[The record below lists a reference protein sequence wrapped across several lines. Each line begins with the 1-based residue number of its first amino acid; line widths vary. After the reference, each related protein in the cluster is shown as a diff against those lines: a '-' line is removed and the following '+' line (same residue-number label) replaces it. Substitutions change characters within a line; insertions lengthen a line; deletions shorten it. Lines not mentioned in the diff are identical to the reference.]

1 MPEAMFNLTGKVA
14 IVTGGSRGIGEA
26 IARALAAQGAEVVIC
41 SRKMEGLEP
50 VAASINEAGGKCTA
64 IACHTGNMEMI
75 AALFKEVKDRFG
87 RVDILVNN
95 AATNPHFGPCVSMDE
110 GAFDKTFEV
119 NVKGVFFMSQQAAL
133 IMTEQEGGG
142 VIINVASINGLSP
155 APMQGVYSIT
165 KAAVIHMTKTFA
177 KELGAAKVRVNCVCP
192 GLVETKFAQMLIDS
206 PEMHQWF
213 IDRTPMARHA
223 QPEEI
228 AGAVV
233 YLASDS
239 ASYTTGAVIT
249 VDGGNTC

>member
-1 MPEAMFNLTGKVA
+1 MPNAAFDLTGKVA

-26 IARALAAQGAEVVIC
+26 IAHALAAQGAEVIIC
-41 SRKMEGLEP
+41 SRKIEGLEP
-50 VAASINEAGGKCTA
+50 VAAAINEAGGKCTP
-64 IACHTGNMEMI
+64 IACHTGKMEMI
-75 AALFKEVKDRFG
+75 DALFKEVQDRFG

-95 AATNPHFGPCVSMDE
+95 AATNPHFGPCVSIDE
-110 GAFDKTFEV
+110 GAYDKTFEV
-119 NVKGVFFMSQQAAL
+119 NVKGVFFLSQKAAT
-133 IMTEQEGGG
+133 IMAAQDGGG
-142 VIINVASINGLSP
+142 AIINIASINGLSP

-177 KELGAAKVRVNCVCP
+177 KELGAANVRVNCVCP
-192 GLVETKFAQMLIDS
+192 GLVETKFAQTLIDS

-213 IDRTPMARHA
+213 VDRTPMARHA
-223 QPEEI
+223 QPNEI

-233 YLASDS
+233 YLASEA

>member
-1 MPEAMFNLTGKVA
+1 MTISFEGKVA

-26 IARALAAQGAEVVIC
+26 IARALAASGAEVVIC
-41 SRKMEGLEP
+41 SRKLEGLET

-64 IACHTGNMEMI
+64 IACHTGKMEMI
-75 AALFKEVKDRFG
+75 DALFTEVKERFG

-95 AATNPHFGPCVSMDE
+95 AATNPHFGPVVSVDE
-110 GAFDKTFEV
+110 AAYDKTFEV
-119 NVKGVFFMSQQAAL
+119 NVKGIFFLSQKAAI
-133 IMTEQEGGG
+133 IMAEQEEGGS
-142 VIINVASINGLSP
+142 IINIASINGISP

-165 KAAVIHMTKTFA
+165 KGAVIHMTKTFA
-177 KELGAAKVRVNCVCP
+177 KELGAAKVRVNAVCP
-192 GLVETKFAQMLIDS
+192 GLVETKFAQVLIDS

-213 IDRTPMARHA
+213 VDRTPMGRHA

-233 YLASDS
+233 YLASDA